1 MRFAKMLIFALAVT
15 GLCMSACN
23 SSANKGP
30 AQRAGEK
37 VDQGVSKLGEKM
49 EDAGGGREAPGH
61 GPRRL
66 ME

>member
-30 AQRAGEK
+30 AQRARRESRPGR
-37 VDQGVSKLGEKM
+37 VQARR